1 MRCCNAPND
10 DKQLSVKRQDI
21 ADSSSS
27 LGSHYEEP
35 KSSRYRART
44 VLSKDQVRE
53 IYEFKKTLRSSE
65 RTTVPSIN
73 LARKYHVSSKT
84 IRDIWSGRSWVEI
97 TRSMGEQ
104 VICT

>member
-1 MRCCNAPND
+1 MQCCNAPND
-10 DKQLSVKRQDI
+10 DKQLSVQRQDN

-27 LGSHYEEP
+27 LGSHHAEP
-35 KSSRYRART
+35 NSSRYRART
-44 VLSKDQVRE
+44 ILSQEQVRE
-53 IYEFKKTLRSSE
+53 IFEFKKTLRTSE

-104 VICT
+104 VKST